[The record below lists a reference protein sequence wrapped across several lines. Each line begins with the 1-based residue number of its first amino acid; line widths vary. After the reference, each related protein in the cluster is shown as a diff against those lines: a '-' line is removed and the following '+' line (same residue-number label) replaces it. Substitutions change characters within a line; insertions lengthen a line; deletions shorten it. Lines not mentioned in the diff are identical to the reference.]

1 MSSATLILRAGGCF
15 LFEAYCNGIVYVVLC
30 RVSEM
35 FDFVTVLCSDVY
47 NAVCDV
53 CKCDLL

>member
-1 MSSATLILRAGGCF
+1 MLILRAGGCF
-15 LFEAYCNGIVYVVLC
+15 LFEAYCNGIVYIVLC
-30 RVSEM
+30 CVSEM

-53 CKCDLL
+53 CKYDLL